1 MYYFRRKKVLL
12 AVFVVA
18 VLGTFFIRYGQRN
31 GYSQDNAR
39 AQLDRFVEVFTY
51 VKRYYVQPVKSEKM
65 ITGSIEGMLSELDP
79 HSVYIPKK
87 DMEKVTEEF
96 EGFFEGIGIEFV
108 VSNKILTVVSP
119 IVGGPSEA
127 VGLLPGDQI
136 IRIKG
141 ESTYGI
147 TETEVIKKL
156 RGPANSKV
164 KVTIRRPG
172 ESEVFDVVI
181 TRGKIPIYSVI
192 AAFLLQDKKTG
203 YIYLGRFSKTTEEEL
218 EEALQELSSK
228 GMERLI
234 LDLRY
239 NSGGLLEQAVQVA
252 DKFLPG
258 GYKVVYTRGRIE
270 HMNEDFYSSNFST
283 HPMYPLVV
291 MVNHGSAS
299 ASEIVAGAIQDLDR
313 GLIVGQRSFG
323 KGLVQN
329 QITLRDGSAIRL
341 TVARYYTPSGRL
353 IQRPYDHG
361 LMDYYLDAYKEE
373 DDKKVAT
380 DDTSRKVFD
389 TLSGRKV
396 YGGGGITPDSAVVG
410 EKITGLTNQ
419 LLSKRLFFDFG
430 SKIASNR
437 KDSFRDFDDFANTF
451 EVTDAMITDFIDLI
465 HKREIEFERE
475 TFDKDI
481 AFIQNMIKAE
491 IARHVWDSEHYYRIR
506 VTADKEVQLALNL
519 LPKAAEILS
528 LNSWQESK

>member
-1 MYYFRRKKVLL
+1 MLYLKNKKTLFAFIIILL
-12 AVFVVA
+12 AGLA
-18 VLGTFFIRYGQRN
+18 FFRYGQRN

-51 VKRYYVQPVKSEKM
+51 VKRYYVEPVKSEKM
-65 ITGSIEGMLSELDP
+65 ITGSIEGMLNELDP

-87 DMEKVTEEF
+87 DLEKVTEEF

-136 IRIKG
+136 IRIEG

-147 TETEVIKKL
+147 TESEVIKKL

-164 KVTIRRPG
+164 EVTIRRPG
-172 ESEVFDVVI
+172 EPDVFDVVI

-192 AAFLLQDKKTG
+192 ASFLLQDRKTG
-203 YIYLGRFSKTTEEEL
+203 YVYLGRFSKTTEEEL
-218 EEALQELSSK
+218 EEALQTLRQD

-239 NSGGLLEQAVQVA
+239 NSGGLLEQAVEVA

-291 MVNHGSAS
+291 MINHGSAS

-313 GLIVGQRSFG
+313 GLVVGQRSFG

-353 IQRPYDHG
+353 IQRPYDRG
-361 LMDYYLDAYKEE
+361 LMDYYMDAYNDEKINNTPKDSTRE
-373 DDKKVAT
+373 
-380 DDTSRKVFD
+380 VFT

-396 YGGGGITPDSAVVG
+396 YGGGGITPDSTLG
-410 EKITGLTNQ
+410 RDQISSLTNKI
-419 LLSKRLFFDFG
+419 LSNRLFFDYG
-430 SKIASNR
+430 SKYASKNED
-437 KDSFRDFDDFANTF
+437 KFPDFDQFINQF
-451 EVTDAMITDFIDLI
+451 SVTQAMLDELI
-465 HKREIEFERE
+465 ELVKERDIEFDQK
-475 TFDKDI
+475 TFDEDI
-481 AFIQNMIKAE
+481 NFIKTMVKAE
-491 IARHVWDSEHYYRIR
+491 IARHLWDSEHYYQVR
-506 VTADKEVQLALNL
+506 VAADKEVQTAVELI
-519 LPKAAEILS
+519 PTAARILS
-528 LNSWQESK
+528 ENEWKK